1 MGSEM
6 CIRGRCNVMGFVP
19 QPVEKLIEAFAKFP
33 GIGKK
38 TAQRMAFYVLK
49 SNNQQAVQLAEAV
62 MDVKSKILSCTICG
76 GITVED
82 PCAICS
88 DSKRQENLL
97 CIVEES
103 SDIYVF
109 EKTNSY
115 RGKYH
120 VLGGVLSP
128 LDGIGPDDLTID
140 NLMSRVNENMEVIL
154 ATNPSIEG
162 EATALYISRLLKEKG
177 VKSSRLARGIPV
189 GGLLEYIDEATLIRA
204 IEGRVVL

>member
-1 MGSEM
+1 
-6 CIRGRCNVMGFVP
+6 MGFVP
-19 QPVEKLIEAFAKFP
+19 PPVEKLIEAFARFP

-49 SNNQQAVQLAEAV
+49 SDNQYAVQLAEAV
-62 MDVKSKILSCTICG
+62 MDVKSKILTCSMCG

-82 PCAICS
+82 PCSICT
-88 DSKRQENLL
+88 DSKRQDDLL

-103 SDIYVF
+103 SDIYAF
-109 EKTNSY
+109 EKTNSF

-140 NLMSRVNENMEVIL
+140 NLMSRVTNGMEVIL
-154 ATNPSIEG
+154 ATNPSVEG
-162 EATALYISRLLKEKG
+162 EATALYIGKLLKEMG
-177 VKSSRLARGIPV
+177 IKSSRLARGIPV
-189 GGLLEYIDEATLIRA
+189 GGALEYIDEATLIRA
-204 IEGRVVL
+204 IEGRVSL

>member
-1 MGSEM
+1 
-6 CIRGRCNVMGFVP
+6 MGFVP
-19 QPVEKLIEAFAKFP
+19 PPVEKLIEAFARFP

-49 SNNQQAVQLAEAV
+49 SDNQYAVQLAEAV
-62 MDVKSKILSCTICG
+62 MDVKSKILTCSMCG

-82 PCAICS
+82 PCSICT
-88 DSKRQENLL
+88 DSKRQDDLL

-103 SDIYVF
+103 SDIYAF
-109 EKTNSY
+109 EKTNSF

-140 NLMSRVNENMEVIL
+140 NLMSRVTNGMEVIL
-154 ATNPSIEG
+154 ATNPSVEG
-162 EATALYISRLLKEKG
+162 EATALYIGKLLKEKG
-177 VKSSRLARGIPV
+177 IKSSRLARGIPV
-189 GGLLEYIDEATLIRA
+189 GGALEYIDEATLIRA
-204 IEGRVVL
+204 LEGRVSL

>member
-1 MGSEM
+1 M
-6 CIRGRCNVMGFVP
+6 CFVP

-140 NLMSRVNENMEVIL
+140 NLMNRVNENMEVIL

-204 IEGRVVL
+204 IEGRVAL

>member
-1 MGSEM
+1 
-6 CIRGRCNVMGFVP
+6 MGFVP
-19 QPVEKLIEAFAKFP
+19 PPVEKLIEAFARFP

-49 SNNQQAVQLAEAV
+49 SDNQYAVQLAEAV
-62 MDVKSKILSCTICG
+62 MDVKSKILNCSMCG

-82 PCAICS
+82 PCSICS
-88 DSKRQENLL
+88 DSKRQEDLL

-103 SDIYVF
+103 SDIYAF
-109 EKTNSY
+109 EKTNTF

-128 LDGIGPDDLTID
+128 LDGVGPDDLTID
-140 NLMSRVNENMEVIL
+140 NLMSRVTEGMEVIL
-154 ATNPSIEG
+154 ATNPSVEG
-162 EATALYISRLLKEKG
+162 EATALYIGKLLKEKG

-189 GGLLEYIDEATLIRA
+189 GGALEYVDEATLIRA
-204 IEGRVVL
+204 IEGRVLL

>member
-1 MGSEM
+1 
-6 CIRGRCNVMGFVP
+6 MGFVP
-19 QPVEKLIEAFAKFP
+19 PPVERLIEAFARFP

-49 SNNQQAVQLAEAV
+49 SDNQYAVQLAEAV
-62 MDVKSKILSCTICG
+62 MDVKSKILTCSMCG

-82 PCAICS
+82 PCTICS
-88 DSKRQENLL
+88 DSKRQEDLL

-103 SDIYVF
+103 SDIYAF
-109 EKTNSY
+109 EKTNSF

-128 LDGIGPDDLTID
+128 LDGIGPDDLKID
-140 NLMSRVNENMEVIL
+140 NLMSRVTDGMEVIL

-162 EATALYISRLLKEKG
+162 EATALYIGKLLKEKG
-177 VKSSRLARGIPV
+177 IKSSRLARGIPV
-189 GGLLEYIDEATLIRA
+189 GGALEYIDEATLIRA
-204 IEGRVVL
+204 IEGRVSL